1 MCRQPSPT
9 SSCKGWEEGREADG
23 TFRPYPLY
31 TRQTPPKKPYVPLPA
46 RGCGYRDCLQSSAV
60 HPHPALTG
68 AETALLPCPLST
80 LGTVNGA
87 HLTIH
92 VLHEAN
98 VSREAAAETVVGV
111 GGIQSAI
118 PSLHQTTGQQEAASH
133 PFPARVEGR
142 LR

>member
-1 MCRQPSPT
+1 MQPYKLLPLKLTLGYLVHEPDLPISP
-9 SSCKGWEEGREADG
+9 AI
-23 TFRPYPLY
+23 
-31 TRQTPPKKPYVPLPA
+31 
-46 RGCGYRDCLQSSAV
+46 